1 MKFHH
6 VGIPVFDKQQDM
18 VFVEGLK
25 VWVTDFA
32 ANQYR
37 VEYLFFEPDSPMP
50 AAIQDDTHI
59 AFEVDDLEAAM
70 EGKSVLVPICEPMPG
85 LRMAFIYDEGLAV
98 ELMQIEG

>member
-6 VGIPVFDKQQDM
+6 VGIPVFDKQEDM
-18 VFVEGLK
+18 VFVDGLK
-25 VWVTDFA
+25 VWVTDCSA
-32 ANQYR
+32 SQYQ

-59 AFEVDDLEAAM
+59 AFVVEDLEAAM
-70 EGKSVLVPICEPMPG
+70 DGKSVLVPICEPMPG
-85 LRMAFIYDEGLAV
+85 LRMAFIYDEGLAI